1 MTAYTGVW
9 DREGVADFLDAQTIP
24 VRVATTT
31 PSGHLWMVSL
41 WFRHREGHLE
51 CATGAGAD
59 LVEYLR
65 ADPAVAFEVSTNEV
79 PYRGVRGRG
88 SVGLAPDEDKETLR
102 SLIERYLGGT
112 DSGLARR
119 LLDPDRDEVRI
130 RIDPAKVY
138 SWDFSE
144 RMGDVEGDGE
154 E

>member
-1 MTAYTGVW
+1 MTTYTGAW
-9 DREGVADFLDAQTIP
+9 DREGVADFLDAQAIP

-31 PSGHLWMVSL
+31 PSGYLWMVSL
-41 WFRHREGHLE
+41 WFRHRDGRIE

-88 SVGLAPDEDKETLR
+88 SVGLAPDGDKETLR
-102 SLIERYLGGT
+102 ALIERYLGGT

-119 LLDPDRDEVRI
+119 LLDPNREEVRI

-138 SWDFSE
+138 SWDFGD
-144 RMGDVEGDGE
+144 RMSDVDE
-154 E
+154 